1 MGLEIAGYSA
11 ETYTWGEEE
20 NRTASGLGVIFTL
33 KRVCTPIW
41 MIFRDAVNMSYT
53 HKKPIQSCN
62 PGEDMQ
68 MRRASD
74 LIDLAKASKDAGSDY
89 KVARHID
96 VTPQR
101 LSDYRRERRF
111 PSKKHI
117 IALCELALEDPA
129 FWVFQLEARKAKT
142 ARDAALYERVAANYA

>member
-1 MGLEIAGYSA
+1 
-11 ETYTWGEEE
+11 
-20 NRTASGLGVIFTL
+20 
-33 KRVCTPIW
+33 
-41 MIFRDAVNMSYT
+41 
-53 HKKPIQSCN
+53 
-62 PGEDMQ
+62 